1 MNKYRLI
8 KQVFKDNQNATQA
21 EKMSKY
27 MRDQFPFYGIPS
39 QLRKTLEKEIIKK
52 EKKCRLIDWN
62 FLDACWNDEHRE
74 MQYFVLDCLNAM
86 HKILTFDDIPKLE
99 RFARTKQWWDTIDFL
114 DKIIG
119 NIAFVDDRIIS
130 LMTEWSKD
138 DNIWLRRIAI
148 DHQNN
153 RGGFTDSK
161 LLETVIINNLGSNE
175 FFINKAIGW
184 SLRSYSKVNNSWVKT
199 FIDRHKDGLSAL
211 SIREASKYI

>member
-8 KQVFKDNQNATQA
+8 KQVFKDNQDVMHA

-39 QLRKTLEKEIIKK
+39 PLRKTLEKEIIKK
-52 EKKCRLIDWN
+52 EKKCRQIDWD
-62 FLDACWNDEHRE
+62 FLDECWNDEHRE

-86 HKILTFDDIPKLE
+86 HKSLTFDDIPKLE

-161 LLETVIINNLGSNE
+161 LLETVIINNLGSDE

-184 SLRSYSKVNNSWVKT
+184 SLRSYSKVNDSWVKT